1 MGTALHA
8 IHETEE
14 PISWRQRIADALDVE
29 KSLQAPLLV
38 AALLRIT
45 LMVTAFT
52 LTGITVRT
60 QGDATSYLNSGR
72 NLILHGAF
80 ITAGAPEIDR
90 TPRVNLS
97 SLKSPAWRGTMSC
110 SQSLFK
116 SCCRRSRFSRAENCR
131 LRLPQPQSRYRRSLA
146 LRHRTPIDCRY
157 GSPHA

>member
-60 QGDATSYLNSGR
+60 QGDATSY
-72 NLILHGAF
+72 ID
-80 ITAGAPEIDR
+80 AP
-90 TPRVNLS
+90 
-97 SLKSPAWRGTMSC
+97 K
-110 SQSLFK
+110 
-116 SCCRRSRFSRAENCR
+116 
-131 LRLPQPQSRYRRSLA
+131 
-146 LRHRTPIDCRY
+146 
-157 GSPHA
+157 